1 MWLVLV
7 VITAPKIL
15 DPEQNEILET
25 SRMTEKPIFPV
36 TILNNTT
43 DLFPQC
49 VFLEYIKFV
58 VSLLG
63 QF

>member
-1 MWLVLV
+1 MWFVLV
-7 VITAPKIL
+7 VTTAPKIL
-15 DPEQNEILET
+15 DPKQNEVLET
-25 SRMTEKPIFPV
+25 SRMTERPIFPV

-43 DLFPQC
+43 DGFPQC
-49 VFLEYIKFV
+49 MFLEYIKFV